1 MTDLVLRA
9 ARHDVLLSHLTLFGL
24 GAIVE
29 DRFGTDATRI
39 SWSTGMDP
47 RPVVT
52 VDGAQAPEFA
62 AAVVEH
68 ATTHTQPGSWVQ
80 EQMEG
85 IRPAPALL
93 SPRIANV
100 APEQWESVN
109 RQREEVIDRVWSRGE
124 ILDLRLIGAL
134 GRPGGWYQR
143 PNNVVMQSAGAS
155 AYEMQPR
162 NQGSEFVGTRLRA
175 LSAAVGARSTEAIL
189 AGLTSAPDI
198 DDRKGVRPVADLT
211 PAGDADV
218 AMAWA
223 ACWGMTLLPVVQGRV
238 WGSAATAGHLRK
250 RRTEAFV
257 LPVWSRPLRMARV
270 RALLVDGRLGTAVER
285 QVLREAD
292 APESPAERAAR
303 RWLRSASVRALTT
316 FRITEHGGT
325 SAPQRRAGLG
335 RLHPV
340 G

>member
-47 RPVVT
+47 RPVVA
-52 VDGAQAPEFA
+52 VDRVQATGLA
-62 AAVVEH
+62 DAVIEH
-68 ATTHTQPGSWVQ
+68 ATSHTQPGSWVQ
-80 EQMEG
+80 EQMAG

-109 RQREEVIDRVWSRGE
+109 RQREDAIDRVWTRGE
-124 ILDLRLIGAL
+124 VLDLRLIGAL

-162 NQGSEFVGTRLRA
+162 NRGSEFVGTRLRA
-175 LSAAVGARSTEAIL
+175 LAAAVGGRSTDATL
-189 AGLTSAPDI
+189 AGLTSPPDSG
-198 DDRKGVRPVADLT
+198 DRKGVRPVADLT
-211 PAGDADV
+211 PAGNADV

-223 ACWGMTLLPVVQGRV
+223 ACWGLSLLPVVQGRV

-250 RRTEAFV
+250 RRTEVFV

-270 RALLVDGRLGTAVER
+270 RALMVDGRLGTAVER
-285 QVLREAD
+285 QVLSETD
-292 APESPAERAAR
+292 ATESPAESAAR
-303 RWLRSASVRALTT
+303 RWLRSASVLAITT
-316 FRITEHGGT
+316 FRVSVHGST
-325 SAPQRRAGLG
+325 SAPERRAGLG